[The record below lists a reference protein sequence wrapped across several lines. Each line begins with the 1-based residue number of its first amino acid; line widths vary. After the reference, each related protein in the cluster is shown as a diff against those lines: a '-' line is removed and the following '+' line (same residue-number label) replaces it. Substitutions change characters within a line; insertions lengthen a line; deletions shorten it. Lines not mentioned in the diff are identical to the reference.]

1 MEEIYLN
8 YFQFDVDQA
17 ALKKSVI
24 SYVSP
29 INGRGKLKV
38 DFFSFK
44 MPGGMLKLESTY
56 TPPTRYAETSFNVPS
71 GVISN

>member
-8 YFQFDVDQA
+8 YFQFDVDQT
-17 ALKKSVI
+17 ALKNSVI
-24 SYVSP
+24 CYVSP
-29 INGRGKLKV
+29 INRRGKLKV

-56 TPPTRYAETSFNVPS
+56 HSPLPGTLKLVSTYPR
-71 GVISN
+71 G